1 MISVTR
7 RTAVPTLLTLLVCMP
22 LASKPRVVQA
32 GIPWISTESEAEKEA
47 RYAYHAQDPVG
58 ARQKYKYGKA
68 WPPYPRPI
76 GEPQLLVHR
85 FHAAHYWPWPY
96 IDQDRSYIRNLSQ
109 LHVCNGWIN
118 ATTLYDY
125 HFDPATNE
133 LNRAGRIQLKW
144 ILQNAPQPYRL
155 AFVQTASNAE
165 HSQQRMASVHDHC
178 AELVGAENTPP
189 VMLRVASPL
198 RRAAEEVDAIRR
210 KEIQSI
216 PTPRIGGSGAGASG
230 GGGAAAS
237 AP

>member
-7 RTAVPTLLTLLVCMP
+7 RTAVTTLLTLLVCMP
-22 LASKPRVVQA
+22 LTAKPRAVHA
-32 GIPWISTESEAEKEA
+32 GIPWISTETEAEKEA

-85 FHAAHYWPWPY
+85 YHSAHYWPWPY
-96 IDQDRSYIRNLSQ
+96 IDQDRSYVRNLSQ
-109 LHVCNGWIN
+109 LHVSNGWIN

-125 HFDPATNE
+125 HFDPSTHE
-133 LNRAGRIQLKW
+133 LNRAGRIQLQW
-144 ILQNAPQPYRL
+144 ILVNAPQQYRL
-155 AFVQTASNAE
+155 AFVQTASDAE
-165 HSQQRMASVHDHC
+165 QSQRRLASVQSHS
-178 AELVGAENTPP
+178 ANLVGAENAPP

-210 KEIQSI
+210 KELQSI
-216 PTPRIGGSGAGASG
+216 PVPRIRNTAAGGG